1 MASARGRGRGTREH
15 THGWS
20 VGGGHLPSGPTEP
33 PQPNKRLQAT
43 ADSLRSC
50 VAPAIGGA

>member
-1 MASARGRGRGTREH
+1 
-15 THGWS
+15 
-20 VGGGHLPSGPTEP
+20 L
-33 PQPNKRLQAT
+33 PNKRLQAT